1 MRWRRQR
8 DRIPLRTEHVDIP
21 EAPAAKPVEREL
33 ESV

>member
-8 DRIPLRTEHVDIP
+8 DRIPLRTEHVEIP
-21 EAPAAKPVEREL
+21 EAAVRPVEREL